1 MGKCQLPAAILT
13 SGTPERGGGKGVF
26 PNISQIGI
34 FVYAAPE
41 GKVFERFWSEKKA
54 RTLPISVW
62 NRVWFSR
69 ELRVCMKVFTVSIPF
84 LRTLWTLCQAKTA
97 KRGKAT
103 REDFIA

>member
-1 MGKCQLPAAILT
+1 MST
-13 SGTPERGGGKGVF
+13 SGCHFDLRDAGKGWGGGGGDPLKKARKGYAAPGGKG
-26 PNISQIGI
+26 
-34 FVYAAPE
+34 
-41 GKVFERFWSEKKA
+41 FERFWSEKKA

-84 LRTLWTLCQAKTA
+84 LRTLFTLCQAKTA